1 MYKRQKDIRA
11 NRKKERKYTTESF
24 ILCRAVSHPCFTQ
37 ICGWIKTPRRNM
49 MTNIFLS
56 RVRGQSPWRRGRSLP
71 RRSTP
76 SSLKRRPRTTSASTI
91 SSRLV
96 VLKHD
101 ATERMWIEA
110 ATNFYKIAILM
121 EHIQLFQ
128 NIVVQIETL
137 SGNMEAGE
145 GKKSCTISWVFIFG
159 WISWTENWWISW
171 KQIVD
176 LLHCNSPGDFNQITM
191 FLVIWTKLLFLCI
204 YNFCLVPIC

>member
-1 MYKRQKDIRA
+1 MYKRQKDIKA
-11 NRKKERKYTTESF
+11 NRKKERKIHKREFYIMQGSF
-24 ILCRAVSHPCFTQ
+24 ALLFHTDLRL
-37 ICGWIKTPRRNM
+37 RRNM

-56 RVRGQSPWRRGRSLP
+56 RARGQSPWRRGRSLP

-101 ATERMWIEA
+101 VTERMRIGA
-110 ATNFYKIAILM
+110 ANIYNTAILM

-145 GKKSCTISWVFIFG
+145 GKKSCTIS
-159 WISWTENWWISW
+159 
-171 KQIVD
+171 
-176 LLHCNSPGDFNQITM
+176 
-191 FLVIWTKLLFLCI
+191 
-204 YNFCLVPIC
+204 

>member
-1 MYKRQKDIRA
+1 MG
-11 NRKKERKYTTESF
+11 
-24 ILCRAVSHPCFTQ
+24 L
-37 ICGWIKTPRRNM
+37 
-49 MTNIFLS
+49 TNIFLS
-56 RVRGQSPWRRGRSLP
+56 RARGQSPWRRGRSLP

-96 VLKHD
+96 VLKHV

-110 ATNFYKIAILM
+110 ANIYKTAILM
-121 EHIQLFQ
+121 EYIQPFQ

-145 GKKSCTISWVFIFG
+145 GKKSCTISRVFIFG
-159 WISWTENWWISW
+159 WISWENWWISW

-191 FLVIWTKLLFLCI
+191 FLVIWTKLLVFCI
-204 YNFCLVPIC
+204 

>member
-1 MYKRQKDIRA
+1 MYKRQKDIKA
-11 NRKKERKYTTESF
+11 NRKKERKYTKESF

-37 ICGWIKTPRRNM
+37 IWGWIKIPRQNM

-56 RVRGQSPWRRGRSLP
+56 RARGQSPWRRGRSLP

-101 ATERMWIEA
+101 VTERMRIGA
-110 ATNFYKIAILM
+110 ANIYNTAILM

-145 GKKSCTISWVFIFG
+145 GKKSCTISWVFILDGFPEQKIDG
-159 WISWTENWWISW
+159 FPEN
-171 KQIVD
+171 K
-176 LLHCNSPGDFNQITM
+176 
-191 FLVIWTKLLFLCI
+191 
-204 YNFCLVPIC
+204 

>member
-1 MYKRQKDIRA
+1 MMINILHSRA
-11 NRKKERKYTTESF
+11 
-24 ILCRAVSHPCFTQ
+24 
-37 ICGWIKTPRRNM
+37 
-49 MTNIFLS
+49 
-56 RVRGQSPWRRGRSLP
+56 RGQSPWRRGRSLP

-96 VLKHD
+96 LLKHD

-110 ATNFYKIAILM
+110 ATNIYKTAILM

-159 WISWTENWWISW
+159 WISWENWWISW

-204 YNFCLVPIC
+204 YKFCLVPIC